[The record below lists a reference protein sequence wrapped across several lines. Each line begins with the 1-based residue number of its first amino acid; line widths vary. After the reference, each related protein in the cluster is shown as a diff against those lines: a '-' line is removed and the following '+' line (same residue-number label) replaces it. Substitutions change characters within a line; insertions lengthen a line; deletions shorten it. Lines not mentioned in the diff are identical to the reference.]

1 MTKLHSTVRQK
12 SFGKIFFINLTFLV
26 NCGFWFGICEI
37 RRNIIV
43 RGVGSVLCVS
53 RGTISWKKNFSR
65 KNFRFSILLRHLD
78 FPIFAAEN
86 HLFFFGEVFLKRLLK
101 VYSWCS
107 EEKSIFFCEELSIFT
122 IFRLWN
128 PWNIFF
134 FGTFCFSKSFK
145 KSVNT
150 DLYVSRWTFKL
161 KRFFSLTK
169 LRVFKLFSEICNIG
183 KLMTI
188 SQQGSQNRILPA
200 QRNVFRQTIFLS
212 KLKVFSELDK
222 INCNCKK
229 NFSTGFQNSNRLVQE
244 KQFLGKHFFRK
255 NKFHQFCTLERNLFE
270 NVCQLFDKVVI
281 LEILC
286 RVERFVRELF
296 FLNKFSFLKFPE
308 FIAKWFRK
316 FGKCSMAG
324 LPKLKLTCPD
334 ELFES
339 KKNFL
344 WENYFCIS
352 ILVLQG

>member
-1 MTKLHSTVRQK
+1 MS
-12 SFGKIFFINLTFLV
+12 I
-26 NCGFWFGICEI
+26 
-37 RRNIIV
+37 
-43 RGVGSVLCVS
+43 VGSGVETVTSVEILSSGVLEVYSMCPGE
-53 RGTISWKKNFSR
+53 RFPEKKFSR
-65 KNFRFSILLRHLD
+65 KNFRFSVLLRLLI
-78 FPIFAAEN
+78 FPIFAADK
-86 HLFFFGEVFLKRLLK
+86 HFFWKKYVQKSCQKCILGVQRNFSGRKVNFLWKT
-101 VYSWCS
+101 V
-107 EEKSIFFCEELSIFT
+107 IFHHFSTMKPLEH
-122 IFRLWN
+122 
-128 PWNIFF
+128 FF